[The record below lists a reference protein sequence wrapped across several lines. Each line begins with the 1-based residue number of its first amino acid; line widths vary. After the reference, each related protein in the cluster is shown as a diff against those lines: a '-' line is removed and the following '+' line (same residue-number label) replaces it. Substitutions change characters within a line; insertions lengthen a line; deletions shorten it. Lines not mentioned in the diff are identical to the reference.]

1 MNANAAQPGT
11 WLYDR
16 ANWCPGE
23 AVHVFQNELT
33 PYVTPGDSVV
43 INVDMQSFTNLDL
56 SHGAGYQIDGQLITY
71 GAPNFTLDAELREMF
86 RRAMFIMFTV
96 TIPFAIP
103 HHHHQ
108 KRRHH
113 ATYFVVDHV
122 WSNGRACEHFHWNG
136 TLNFLKRTP
145 CFFQR

>member
-1 MNANAAQPGT
+1 MYYMKFDGTTRYSNLVWRDKCGMNANAAQPGT

-33 PYVTPGDSVV
+33 PYVTAGRFVV

-71 GAPNFTLDAELREMF
+71 GAPNFTLDAELREIVSPSNVYNVH
-86 RRAMFIMFTV
+86 RYN
-96 TIPFAIP
+96 PFAIP
-103 HHHHQ
+103 PSSSSETTAP
-108 KRRHH
+108 RHLL
-113 ATYFVVDHV
+113 
-122 WSNGRACEHFHWNG
+122 RC
-136 TLNFLKRTP
+136 
-145 CFFQR
+145 